1 MKNIM
6 LLVLTCCILTLTY
19 GVSAEELSAERAQV
33 LKQTGIPIYP
43 ASTYVNGTTGDI
55 TSFRFASSDN
65 VKKVRDWYR
74 KKFPQWALNSEYGSW
89 ILYNGKSGGGPAEYM
104 SKHQI
109 LIMENKNLQQWF
121 GLPASMTT
129 EVIISLPMTMTE

>member
-6 LLVLTCCILTLTY
+6 MLVLTCCVLSLTF
-19 GVSAEELSAERAQV
+19 GVSAEELSAQRAQV
-33 LKQTGIPIYP
+33 LKQTGISIYP
-43 ASTYVNGTTGDI
+43 ALTYVNGTTRDI

-74 KKFPQWALNSEYGSW
+74 EKFPKWALYSEYGSW

-104 SKHQI
+104 SKNQI
-109 LIMENKNLQQWF
+109 LIGENKNLQQWF

-129 EVIISLPMTMTE
+129 EVIISLPMTQ

>member
-1 MKNIM
+1 MKN
-6 LLVLTCCILTLTY
+6 LLIVILACCVFGFT
-19 GVSAEELSAERAQV
+19 GGAVAEDLSAEGSKV
-33 LKQTGIPIYP
+33 LKQIGVPTYP
-43 ASTYVNGTTGDI
+43 AAKYANGTTGDI
-55 TSFRFASSDN
+55 ISFRFASSDN

-74 KKFPQWALNSEYGSW
+74 KKFPEWALTSEYGSW

-129 EVIISLPMTMTE
+129 EVIISLPMTR